1 MEPLFEIRFAATHSM
16 LAENIRKYGVGPRIP
31 TVIFCTLAFA
41 AMIGYIIVAG
51 LWERMRTFVII
62 LITVETLVFFLPH
75 ILAELICWSGRKS
88 NGGKLPQVVITAAD
102 TITYQSGPV
111 NMCFEYKELTGT
123 VRLKH
128 SYKLRFTDRRGILL
142 CPDGFVKGT
151 FEEFKQF
158 LREKRPDLVIPE

>member
-1 MEPLFEIRFAATHSM
+1 MGLNKKRNTKYEILQFATKLFIEKGYTSAYTTSIANELGISPGNLTFHF
-16 LAENIRKYGVGPRIP
+16 P
-31 TVIFCTLAFA
+31 TK
-41 AMIGYIIVAG
+41 
-51 LWERMRTFVII
+51 E
-62 LITVETLVFFLPH
+62 H

-88 NGGKLPQVVITAAD
+88 NGGKLPQVVITVAD

-142 CPDGFVKGT
+142 CPVGFVKGT